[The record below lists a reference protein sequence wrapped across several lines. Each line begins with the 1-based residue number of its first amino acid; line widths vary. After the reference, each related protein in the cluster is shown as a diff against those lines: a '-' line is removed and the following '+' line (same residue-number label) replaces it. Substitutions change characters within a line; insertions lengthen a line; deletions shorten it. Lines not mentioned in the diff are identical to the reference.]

1 MKSFA
6 TCLASKWSAIL
17 LHAEI
22 IFNWPP
28 ARSRCLAC
36 ACSMSR
42 CVSMGAMNVSASS
55 TEMGVALKAPAMVR
69 RQLFCM
75 TESLLVDIFDFL
87 TSLGMCHT
95 VDTYVMAGRT
105 TAL

>member
-1 MKSFA
+1 M
-6 TCLASKWSAIL
+6 ASGS
-17 LHAEI
+17 EQ
-22 IFNWPP
+22 
-28 ARSRCLAC
+28 CLAC

-75 TESLLVDIFDFL
+75 TESLLVDVFDFL
-87 TSLGMCHT
+87 TF
-95 VDTYVMAGRT
+95 
-105 TAL
+105 

>member
-1 MKSFA
+1 MPRKF
-6 TCLASKWSAIL
+6 SAIF
-17 LHAEI
+17 LHAEEI

-28 ARSRCLAC
+28 AQSRCLAC

-42 CVSMGAMNVSASS
+42 YMSIGAINISASS
-55 TEMGVALKAPAMVR
+55 TEMGVALKAPVMVR

-75 TESLLVDIFDFL
+75 TESLLVDVFDFL

-95 VDTYVMAGRT
+95 VDTCFMAGRT

>member
-1 MKSFA
+1 M
-6 TCLASKWSAIL
+6 SAIL
-17 LHAEI
+17 LHAEEI
-22 IFNWPP
+22 IFNWSP

-42 CVSMGAMNVSASS
+42 CVSIGAINISASS
-55 TEMGVALKAPAMVR
+55 TEIGVALKTPAIVR

-75 TESLLVDIFDFL
+75 TESLLVDVFDFL
-87 TSLGMCHT
+87 TSLVIYHT
-95 VDTYVMAGRT
+95 VDLYVIARQT